1 MSPVPIPV
9 FAVRSISASSRFV
22 LSWLRATY
30 PTKSGK
36 EGNMKMVTRLIVTGA
51 MLGAGAGALAR
62 GGAVVRRPIAAAVPQ
77 VSSEND
83 GFAPLVTI
91 GLEPSA
97 ILQGPSGDGLELQ
110 LSLSSRSQRPVMLRY
125 SYELID
131 DRGNPQQKPV
141 MSSLTALATTGVH
154 AAQLAT
160 PAGLADGYYE
170 TRVTA
175 AADDGVEDTLQVAE
189 RYFVVKHGAVTPLSS
204 DEWFQ
209 MSNANQGRRL

>member
-1 MSPVPIPV
+1 
-9 FAVRSISASSRFV
+9 
-22 LSWLRATY
+22 
-30 PTKSGK
+30 
-36 EGNMKMVTRLIVTGA
+36 MKMATRLMAMGV

-62 GGAVVRRPIAAAVPQ
+62 GGAVVRRPIAAATPQ

-110 LSLSSRSQRPVMLRY
+110 LSLTSRSQRPLALRY
-125 SYELID
+125 SYELVD
-131 DRGNPQQKPV
+131 DRGNAQQKPM
-141 MSSLTALATTGVH
+141 MSPLTALATTGNH
-154 AAQLAT
+154 GAQLAT
-160 PAGLADGYYE
+160 PVGLADGYYE
-170 TRVTA
+170 ARVTA